1 MITLTELKSN
11 YLNVSGSTY
20 DSQLQLIIDTATKQI
35 EQYCQQNLLSTSLT
49 KEAIVYYGRDIDIDG
64 CYGVPLTVTLVQEK
78 ELISDTYTTVDG
90 SNYATV
96 TDGKSYK
103 VLFTIDPMR
112 YVKITYTQGYT
123 TSNAPSALK
132 QGVGQLCV
140 EMYRA
145 SFMESSTNT
154 FGVESISTNTPAGTE
169 TIKYVPLMKVVKQF
183 VSDWRIARI

>member
-1 MITLTELKSN
+1 MITLTELKTN

-20 DSQLQLIIDTATKQI
+20 DSQLQLIVDTATKQI
-35 EQYCQQNLLSTSLT
+35 EQYCQQNLLSISLT
-49 KEAIVYYGRDIDIDG
+49 KECIVYYGRDIDIDG
-64 CYGVPLTVTLVQEK
+64 IWGVPLTVSLVQEK
-78 ELISDTYTTVDG
+78 ELISDSYTTVDA
-90 SNYATV
+90 SEYATV

-103 VLFTIDPMR
+103 VLFTRDPMR

-132 QGVGQLCV
+132 QAVGLLCM

-154 FGVESISTNTPAGTE
+154 FGVESISTNTPAGIE
-169 TIKYVPLMKVVKQF
+169 TIKYVPLMKVVKQY

>member
-11 YLNVSGSTY
+11 YLNVTGTTY
-20 DSQLQLIIDTATKQI
+20 DSQLQLIIDTATKQV
-35 EQYCQQNLLSTSLT
+35 EQYCQQSLLSISLT
-49 KEAIVYYGRDIDIDG
+49 KEAIVYYGRDVDIDG
-64 CYGVPLTVTLVQEK
+64 CFAVPLTVTLVQEK
-78 ELISDTYTTVDG
+78 ELISDTYATVDA
-90 SNYATV
+90 SEYATL

-103 VLFTIDPMR
+103 VLFTRDPMR

-145 SFMESSTNT
+145 SFMESSVNT